1 MEILAS
7 AEYRKWFASLK
18 DGQAKLRINARIRQI
33 KSHGGGLMG
42 DVKPLGFGI
51 YEMRFHCG
59 PGYRVYLSLEQ
70 GALLLLLMGGDKSM
84 QKDDIAKARAVAKRW
99 RCEHGS

>member
-33 KSHGGGLMG
+33 KSHGGG
-42 DVKPLGFGI
+42 
-51 YEMRFHCG
+51 
-59 PGYRVYLSLEQ
+59 
-70 GALLLLLMGGDKSM
+70 
-84 QKDDIAKARAVAKRW
+84 
-99 RCEHGS
+99 